1 MAERWSIC
9 DIDISIEELVDSKGE
24 EQDYG
29 DIHDRAHQLSNLFII
44 LQEMRRLF
52 SVKVADLEQDY
63 RFYEPWCDQ
72 DKLVEVFIRYYKG
85 ISDKDCEL

>member
-1 MAERWSIC
+1 MAKRGSISN
-9 DIDISIEELVDSKGE
+9 INMSIEELVYGKSE

-29 DIHDRAHQLSNLFII
+29 DIHDRAHQLSYRFVI

-63 RFYEPWCDQ
+63 RPNKARCDQ
-72 DKLVEVFIRYYKG
+72 DELIEVIVRDHKG
-85 ISDKDCEL
+85 ISDKDRKL